1 MIDIDKLTRDA
12 INLTRTL
19 VDEYG
24 LSNDEVAV
32 VSSAV
37 ICNVP
42 IEIDGIRNRPIGK
55 SHLCDFLRSLGAD
68 AFETYETE
76 EGGRDR
82 RKRPDANTNHAHVYI
97 WLGVEYRGVNDD

>member
-1 MIDIDKLTRDA
+1 MNDHVKLLDA
-12 INLTRTL
+12 LMF
-19 VDEYG
+19 EYG
-24 LSNDEVAV
+24 LSDPEALMILRAV
-32 VSSAV
+32 TLG
-37 ICNVP
+37 CT

-97 WLGVEYRGVNDD
+97 WLGEAYRGGNDD

>member
-1 MIDIDKLTRDA
+1 MPDIDKMARDA
-12 INLTRTL
+12 VKLNNTL
-19 VDEYG
+19 RDEYS
-24 LSNDEVAV
+24 LSSDEAAV
-32 VSSAV
+32 VSCAV
-37 ICNVP
+37 VSKVP

-97 WLGVEYRGVNDD
+97 WLGEAYRT

>member
-1 MIDIDKLTRDA
+1 MMIEFATLRALHDKLR
-12 INLTRTL
+12 I
-19 VDEYG
+19 EYG
-24 LSNDEVAV
+24 LSDRESLLIFHA
-32 VSSAV
+32 AMLG
-37 ICNVP
+37 CP

-55 SHLCDFLRSLGAD
+55 SHLCYYLRNLGVD

-97 WLGVEYRGVNDD
+97 WLGEAYRT

>member
-1 MIDIDKLTRDA
+1 MIELATLTALNLKLRY
-12 INLTRTL
+12 
-19 VDEYG
+19 EYG
-24 LSNDEVAV
+24 LSEAESFTIV
-32 VSSAV
+32 SAV
-37 ICNVP
+37 MGGCS

-55 SHLCDFLRSLGAD
+55 SHLCDFLRSIGAD

-97 WLGVEYRGVNDD
+97 WLGEAYRGVNDD

>member
-1 MIDIDKLTRDA
+1 MIELATLRALRDKLR
-12 INLTRTL
+12 
-19 VDEYG
+19 DEYG
-24 LSNDEVAV
+24 LSEAESLTIV
-32 VSSAV
+32 SAV
-37 ICNVP
+37 MNDCT

-97 WLGVEYRGVNDD
+97 WLGEAYRI

>member
-1 MIDIDKLTRDA
+1 MIDIQSRMALYDMLR
-12 INLTRTL
+12 
-19 VDEYG
+19 DEYS
-24 LSNDEVAV
+24 L
-32 VSSAV
+32 SSAESLTIILAV
-37 ICNVP
+37 RNGCS

-97 WLGVEYRGVNDD
+97 WLGKAYRGVNDD

>member
-1 MIDIDKLTRDA
+1 MIDIQSLMALYDMLR
-12 INLTRTL
+12 
-19 VDEYG
+19 DEYG
-24 LSNDEVAV
+24 LSSAE
-32 VSSAV
+32 SLPIISAV
-37 ICNVP
+37 GSGCS

-55 SHLCDFLRSLGAD
+55 SHLCDYLRSLGAD

-97 WLGVEYRGVNDD
+97 WLGKAYRGVNDD

>member
-1 MIDIDKLTRDA
+1 MIDIAKATRNA
-12 INLTRTL
+12 TNLVNTL
-19 VDEYG
+19 RNEYG
-24 LSNDEVAV
+24 LSSDEVAMI
-32 VSSAV
+32 STAV
-37 ICNVP
+37 IRNVP

-97 WLGVEYRGVNDD
+97 WLGEAHRT